1 MFIFAGDG
9 QKSKKT
15 KVDLKKL
22 KLNYSYANE
31 LPDAGISYNPSFTD
45 HQV

>member
-9 QKSKKT
+9 QKSTKT
-15 KVDLKKL
+15 KVDLK